1 MYIGDG
7 PGPRTPAP
15 ACGTSFFARTTD
27 TSRPQPRA
35 LTSDHVAR
43 LSGNRHAQTTWQ
55 GRLARSGETS
65 RSSVR
70 RRVSD
75 RRGRDCLAGPSPR
88 RDSRARFAPR
98 GARTSRSPSP
108 DGAPNSAVRRGRVRA
123 LAYAMR
129 HGTVRTKQGRPY
141 RPSVVRSYE
150 ENLRTLIVPTLGG
163 YPLATLT
170 VGDVQRA
177 VDTIAVD
184 RTPKHARKALVALRV
199 VIRLAIRDGV
209 VPASVDPCRGVRQ
222 PRSDGVE
229 RDVRVL
235 TPAEADALLAAAEDD
250 DARLGRSFAAPL
262 IALLLGCGLRTGEAL
277 ALTWGDGL
285 DLDLARVRIF
295 QTLDRDRDSAG
306 RLTIVP
312 GAKSSAG
319 VREIPLPPSLSVCL
333 KRHYMATARPAP
345 GSLVFSDVLGR
356 PIYAKGTLA
365 HLWRRVVDAAAIL
378 SPPAPTLH
386 HLRHTWAVW
395 SLRSGV
401 APEVVRALGGWS
413 STAMVHARYG
423 RHAFAHE
430 LEGFATQLDTR
441 RDGQA
446 STLG

>member
-1 MYIGDG
+1 MRKRHGRVVWCARVRRQGRAFGAEFPTAEAAIAWRAQVLGALAG
-7 PGPRTPAP
+7 HGSLPAAPPRPEAPAQTGRRTPP
-15 ACGTSFFARTTD
+15 TVEDAC
-27 TSRPQPRA
+27 
-35 LTSDHVAR
+35 
-43 LSGNRHAQTTWQ
+43 
-55 GRLARSGETS
+55 RS
-65 RSSVR
+65 
-70 RRVSD
+70 
-75 RRGRDCLAGPSPR
+75 
-88 RDSRARFAPR
+88 
-98 GARTSRSPSP
+98 
-108 DGAPNSAVRRGRVRA
+108 

-150 ENLRTLIVPTLGG
+150 ENLRTLIVPALGG

-177 VDTIAVD
+177 VDMIAAD
-184 RTPKHARKALVALRV
+184 RSPEHARKALVALRV

-235 TPAEADALLAAAEDD
+235 TPAEADALLAAAEGD
-250 DARLGRSFAAPL
+250 DARLGRSLAAPL

-319 VREIPLPPSLSVCL
+319 VREIPLPPSLSVRL
-333 KRHYMATARPAP
+333 KRHFMATSRPAP
-345 GSLVFSDVLGR
+345 GSLVFSDALGT
-356 PIYAKGTLA
+356 PIYAKGALA
-365 HLWRRVVDAAAIL
+365 HLWRRVVGAAAL
-378 SPPAPTLH
+378 APPAPTLH

-430 LEGFATQLDTR
+430 LAGFATQLDAW

-446 STLG
+446 STPG